1 MDLYHRRVLLIG
13 GFLLFLLLLI
23 FNILFSI
30 FVSKMVDKQYEQG
43 NFKVGEIC
51 YLGYKPHSR
60 KSTGAYTSIDSYY
73 FLVDGLKSQNFVRPY
88 FPFKKQF
95 PNFIKKM
102 DRTKCYKAE
111 YLEVNIFFYK
121 QRGIY
126 QLIDFNDFILRVYD
140 EPSITSK

>member
-1 MDLYHRRVLLIG
+1 
-13 GFLLFLLLLI
+13 
-23 FNILFSI
+23 
-30 FVSKMVDKQYEQG
+30 MVDKEYEKG

-51 YLGYKPHSR
+51 YLSFEPSSR
-60 KSTGAYTSIDSYY
+60 KSTGAYASIASYF
-73 FLVDGLKSQNFVRPY
+73 FLVDGLKSKNLVRPY
-88 FPFKKQF
+88 FPFNKQF

-126 QLIDFNDFILRVYD
+126 QLIDFNDFILRFYD
-140 EPSITSK
+140 EPPITSK